1 MLGDRIDS
9 YLLRFVEL
17 LFLSINTHGLISI
30 LLKCVLLLLM
40 TLKLVLHL
48 QGHIAILITR

>member
-1 MLGDRIDS
+1 MLGDRLDS

-30 LLKCVLLLLM
+30 LLKWILLLLM

-48 QGHIAILITR
+48 